1 MKRLSFLIV
10 ACLCQIAVCPAVEVL
25 RWERLPL
32 AVHLVVG
39 QERVLFLERQV
50 RIGVPPSVTDRLRA
64 QTADNAVYLRA
75 SAALPPTR
83 LQLQDIETGGLVLLD
98 VSAEPA
104 SPDQTPLEPIRIVG
118 TTISAHDAHTSHA
131 QSELADTTSRE
142 TPLPVLLTRYA
153 AQSLYAPLRTVE
165 PLPGIVRVTLRGDLP
180 LDTLLPTQPI
190 RASALVAWRLNDDW
204 ITALKLTNLGSDLVE
219 LDPRTLQGDFVA
231 ATFQHRSLGPAGEA
245 TDTTVLYLITHG
257 HGLADSLLPN
267 IGPVDASLNLTSQGH
282 RHVSK
287 PREETGRAQ

>member
-10 ACLCQIAVCPAVEVL
+10 ACLFQIAVCPAVEVL

-39 QERVLFLERQV
+39 QERVLFVERKV
-50 RIGVPPSVTDRLRA
+50 RIGVPPSVTDRLRT

-75 SAALPPTR
+75 SAPLPPTR
-83 LQLQDIETGGLVLLD
+83 LQLQDIETGALVLID
-98 VSAEPA
+98 VSAEAA
-104 SPDQTPLEPIRIVG
+104 SPDQTPLEPVRIVDAS
-118 TTISAHDAHTSHA
+118 TSTHDGHASYA
-131 QSELADTTSRE
+131 QSEPADTTSRE
-142 TPLPVLLTRYA
+142 TPVPVMLTRYA

-165 PLPGIVRVTLRGDLP
+165 PLPGVVRVPLRGDLP
-180 LDTLLPTQPI
+180 LDTLIPTQPI
-190 RASALVAWRLNDDW
+190 RVSALVAWRLNDEW
-204 ITALKLTNLGSDLVE
+204 ITALKLTNLGSELVE

-231 ATFQHRSLGPAGEA
+231 ATFQHRSLGPAGKA

-257 HGLADSLLPN
+257 HGLADSLLPATA
-267 IGPVDASLNLTSQGH
+267 PFDASLNLSSREH
-282 RHVSK
+282 RDVSN